1 MSEAISKVTG
11 YECRFATF
19 VQAPEYN
26 APDLHVVK
34 VIKHN
39 SDGTTQP
46 EVKLIRNF
54 ERPFWTVKKGQQN
67 FKQHKEWL
75 EKDKLIEGKS
85 TQSKLV
91 QSISKS
97 LGMGWFKGNLRRLC
111 ASPYVFG
118 ADILSTAIIKK
129 TYTDKYPDL
138 QTPYSVAVCDV
149 ETDVINGTKD
159 IIIVS
164 ITYKNTVF
172 SAVTKDFVGTM
183 SNVESKFEET
193 MYKYLGD
200 IIKERD
206 IKFKLVVVDNAALAV
221 AEVLKVA
228 HNLKPDFLAF
238 WNMDFDIS
246 RIMEACE
253 KYNVDPKDIFSDPIV
268 PKEYRLFKYKQGP
281 KKKVTASGKVTPIK
295 PAAQWHTVYSTSSF
309 YVIDAMC
316 VYKHVRIGK
325 PEEQSYSLDNILNA
339 NLGIRKLKFEE
350 ASHVSGLK
358 WHELMQS
365 KFKVE
370 YMVYNV
376 FDCVSIELLDEKTY
390 DLSLTFPL
398 FSGFS
403 DFENFKSQPRRA
415 VDNLHY
421 FALENDRVISATA
434 GKSNDKEDEDDE
446 ETSLSEDG
454 EVLDPDQDNS
464 TLSLNGWICTLPAHL
479 VVDNGLKCIEEYPD
493 LTTNCR
499 AWVGD

>member
-1 MSEAISKVTG
+1 MSEEVKLAPT

-19 VQAPEYN
+19 VEPPENN

-39 SDGTTQP
+39 PDGSSVP
-46 EVKLIRNF
+46 ELKLIKDF
-54 ERPFWTVKKGQQN
+54 KRPYWTVRKGQQD

-75 EKDKLIEGKS
+75 DKDKLIEGSS

-91 QSISKS
+91 QSIAKS
-97 LGMGWFKGNLRRLC
+97 LGMHWFKGNLRRLC
-111 ASPYVFG
+111 VSPYIFG
-118 ADILSTAIIKK
+118 ADILSTAVIKK
-129 TYTDKYPDL
+129 AYLDKYPDI
-138 QTPYSVAVCDV
+138 QTPYSVAVADV
-149 ETDVINGTKD
+149 ETDVINGTRD
-159 IIIVS
+159 IIIAS
-164 ITYKNTVF
+164 ITYKKTVF
-172 SAVTKDFVGTM
+172 TAVTKEFVSTI
-183 SNVESKFEET
+183 SNVEGKFAQA
-193 MYKYLGD
+193 MDKYLGD
-200 IIKERD
+200 IIKERG
-206 IKFKLVVVDNAALAV
+206 ITFKLVIVDNAAHAV
-221 AEVLKVA
+221 AEILRVG
-228 HNLKPDFLAF
+228 HELKPDFLAF

-246 RIMEACE
+246 RIIEACE
-253 KYNVDPKDIFSDPIV
+253 KYAVDPKDIFSDPVV

-295 PAAQWHTVYSTSSF
+295 PAAQWHTVYATSSF

-365 KFKVE
+365 QFKIE

-376 FDCVSIELLDEKTY
+376 FDCISIELLDEKTN

-421 FALENDRVISATA
+421 FALDNGKVISCTA
-434 GKSNDKEDEDDE
+434 GKIKKKEEDEDDE
-446 ETSLSEDG
+446 DDEIFDPEN
-454 EVLDPDQDNS
+454 DPDQDNN

-479 VVDNGLKCIEEYPD
+479 VVDNGLKCIEEYPE
-493 LTTNCR
+493 LSSNIR
-499 AWVGD
+499 AYVGD